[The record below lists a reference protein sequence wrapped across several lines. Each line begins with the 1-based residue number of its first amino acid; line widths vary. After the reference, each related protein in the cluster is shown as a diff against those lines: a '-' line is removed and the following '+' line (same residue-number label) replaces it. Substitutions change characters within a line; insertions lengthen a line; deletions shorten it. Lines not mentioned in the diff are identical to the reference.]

1 MKNTSASL
9 LSAKVCIGG
18 IIMTE
23 EDKDQQIKP
32 LAREDLKD
40 PDPET
45 LKRAKKAILDFIEND
60 EPSDFFKMMGTT
72 EEEVDEFHKEL
83 ERIKKEEW
91 SK

>member
-1 MKNTSASL
+1 MA
-9 LSAKVCIGG
+9 
-18 IIMTE
+18 E

-32 LAREDLKD
+32 LGREDLKD

-45 LKRAKKAILDFIEND
+45 LKKAKKAILDFIEND
-60 EPSDFFKMMGTT
+60 EPSNFYKMLGTT
-72 EEEVDEFHKEL
+72 KDEVDEFHNEL

>member
-1 MKNTSASL
+1 
-9 LSAKVCIGG
+9 
-18 IIMTE
+18 MTE

-32 LAREDLKD
+32 LGREDLKD

-45 LKRAKKAILDFIEND
+45 LKNAKKAILDFIEND

-72 EEEVDEFHKEL
+72 EEEVDEFHKDL

>member
-1 MKNTSASL
+1 MA
-9 LSAKVCIGG
+9 
-18 IIMTE
+18 E

-32 LAREDLKD
+32 LDREDLKD

-45 LKRAKKAILDFIEND
+45 LKKAKKAILDFIEND

>member
-1 MKNTSASL
+1 
-9 LSAKVCIGG
+9 
-18 IIMTE
+18 MTE
-23 EDKDQQIKP
+23 EDKDQSIEALSPK
-32 LAREDLKD
+32 DLKD

-45 LKRAKKAILDFIEND
+45 LKKAKKAVLDFIEND

>member
-1 MKNTSASL
+1 
-9 LSAKVCIGG
+9 
-18 IIMTE
+18 MTE

-32 LAREDLKD
+32 LDREDLKD

-45 LKRAKKAILDFIEND
+45 LKKAKKAILDFIEND

-72 EEEVDEFHKEL
+72 EEEVDSFHKEL
-83 ERIKKEEW
+83 EQIKKEEW